1 MRVWLRLVAMIGGGC
16 VVFTLAL
23 LLAGHGLRG
32 GDMVAFS
39 SNREELGEIYL
50 LDINHNLT
58 VNLTRFPGDDSSASA
73 SPDGRY
79 IAFETS
85 RDGNREIYLT
95 DMNSFSTRNLTH
107 NPARDMIPA
116 WSPDG
121 RQMVAT

>member
-1 MRVWLRLVAMIGGGC
+1 MMRMWLRLVGLVGGGC

-23 LLAGHGLRG
+23 LLAGHRLRG

-50 LDINHNLT
+50 LDLNHNLT
-58 VNLTRFPGDDSSASA
+58 VNLTRYPGDDSSASA

-95 DMNSFSTRNLTH
+95 DMNTLLSRNITN
-107 NPARDMIPA
+107 NPARDMIP
-116 WSPDG
+116 
-121 RQMVAT
+121 